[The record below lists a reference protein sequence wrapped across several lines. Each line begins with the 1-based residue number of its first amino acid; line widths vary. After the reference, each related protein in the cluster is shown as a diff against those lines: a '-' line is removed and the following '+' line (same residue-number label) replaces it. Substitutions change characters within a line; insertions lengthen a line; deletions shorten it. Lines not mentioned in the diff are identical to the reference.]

1 MPRWGAWQCYNGCLL
16 HFMSYHFKTIEMCL
30 VHVDFVYNRSWVFGI
45 QSLWLQWKSLGTL
58 NWSPWKAFGRQTLSL
73 SHIVSNGSFWGAKS
87 SSALQTFVVEI
98 FITKISIDS
107 YGLMN
112 DATVLAL
119 FNQDGFL
126 LMLQLLTP
134 TYHDDD
140 VISVLISGI
149 CVLMWFTIV
158 HSGLTF
164 ILSGNVAQWW
174 SRYDPT
180 LDLEINISTEIA
192 RANFLRAATHLMV
205 ISFFSPISSNS
216 MIRSWW

>member
-45 QSLWLQWKSLGTL
+45 QSLWLQWKSLDTL

-87 SSALQTFVVEI
+87 SSTLQTFVVEM
-98 FITKISIDS
+98 FVTEISIDS

-126 LMLQLLTP
+126 LMLQSLTP

-149 CVLMWFTIV
+149 CVLMWFAIV

-216 MIRSWW
+216 MIKSRW